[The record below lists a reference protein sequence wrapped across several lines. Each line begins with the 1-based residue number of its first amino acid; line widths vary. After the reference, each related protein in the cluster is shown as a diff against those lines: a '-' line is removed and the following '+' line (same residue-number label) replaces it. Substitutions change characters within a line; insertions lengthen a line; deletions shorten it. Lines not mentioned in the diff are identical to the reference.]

1 MSESPEPTSSS
12 IPPRLFSDRCIN
24 IFWQE
29 HAPLFPVLHKPTFL
43 RLYEEYVAKPE
54 EMVDN
59 QKLAMLHLVFCIA
72 GFSSDLPDKEDIALC
87 ERQWRKSL
95 SAIAL
100 DGTLSTLQCLV
111 LACLY
116 CSQTGDFDSLQTYK
130 AIAVGLSQ
138 RLGLHYNQK
147 RFSHGPLTTETRK
160 KVFWALYTVDCF
172 SAASMGLPQ
181 LIQDS
186 DIETEYPTAIDD
198 EYVEESRYLPTLP
211 GETSKLSNALA
222 LFDAT
227 RILSKVLRKLYPA
240 NTNQDLSLQD
250 MATLE
255 SELDQWSEKLPQHLK
270 LTFIAD
276 KPSVRVTGDR
286 SALLSLAYYHIRSLI
301 HRPAI
306 GSTLGSKAS
315 ASIIAVANASKAIV
329 QIIQLLEERSMSFS
343 FCINKN
349 TTLTLCGLSLL
360 YQGLD
365 LKKEGHLIREGQRMV
380 CVISSYLDKYSA
392 PCAPS
397 FKRLISSL
405 APTSASP
412 PTTSPNLNRTQ
423 SGPVRAR
430 PSGSPQQPPRQMI
443 IPTSRVHP
451 KQTASRSNSSSAA
464 DHQKLNSELLLQ
476 QERMR
481 RATLH
486 SFPTISASHINGSGA
501 GNGASRAS
509 TKGSAGSNGNLSAE
523 YRSASNNQ
531 SSAIM
536 DTPIQQHRGLAAAP
550 RSSPSVASGR
560 SESGLGSPADYMSL
574 GTPSPPM
581 EQMHIQPKIRRVPS
595 GDSQFIP
602 APQQADQFQK
612 QQPNLTSG
620 EWESLLSS
628 LDSGS
633 TNIFDAVYGGT
644 NHGSGGVAL
653 PIHTL
658 SQNQGFEQQQ
668 CRNDGAAF
676 EDWEVANDA
685 ASAGWVNLEFDPA
698 TGAVD
703 GAQSVFSY
711 SEESLSSDGEA
722 GSSGL
727 EYPGLVE
734 YRQMFELF

>member
-1 MSESPEPTSSS
+1 
-12 IPPRLFSDRCIN
+12 
-24 IFWQE
+24 
-29 HAPLFPVLHKPTFL
+29 
-43 RLYEEYVAKPE
+43 
-54 EMVDN
+54 MVN
-59 QKLAMLHLVFCIA
+59 SQKLAMLHLVFCIA
-72 GFSSDLPDKEDIALC
+72 GFSSDLPDKDDIALC

-95 SAIAL
+95 NAIAL

-147 RFSHGPLTTETRK
+147 RFSHGPLITETRK
-160 KVFWALYTVDCF
+160 KVFWTLYIVDCF

-181 LIQDS
+181 LIRDS

-250 MATLE
+250 MAALE

-315 ASIIAVANASKAIV
+315 ASTIAVANASKAIV

-349 TTLTLCGLSLL
+349 ATLTFCGLSLL

-380 CVISSYLDKYSA
+380 CAISSYLDKYSA
-392 PCAPS
+392 PCAPF

-405 APTSASP
+405 APTSTSP
-412 PTTSPNLNRTQ
+412 PQASSNLSHTQ
-423 SGPVRAR
+423 SGPVRSR
-430 PSGSPQQPPRQMI
+430 PSVSPQQQPRQII
-443 IPTSRVHP
+443 IPASRVHQN
-451 KQTASRSNSSSAA
+451 QTASRSNSSSAA

-486 SFPTISASHINGSGA
+486 SFPTMPATHLNGSTGN
-501 GNGASRAS
+501 GNGASRS
-509 TKGSAGSNGNLSAE
+509 TTFGLAKGRAGSNGKLSAE
-523 YRSASNNQ
+523 YRSASTNQ
-531 SSAIM
+531 SSAII

-550 RSSPSVASGR
+550 RSSPSITSGR
-560 SESGLGSPADYMSL
+560 SESGLGSPRDYMSL

-581 EQMHIQPKIRRVPS
+581 EQMHLQPKIRRVPS

-602 APQQADQFQK
+602 TPQQQDQFQK
-612 QQPNLTSG
+612 QQQPNLTSG
-620 EWESLLSS
+620 EWENLLSS

-644 NHGSGGVAL
+644 NHGAGGVAL

-658 SQNQGFEQQQ
+658 SQNGGFEQQQ
-668 CRNDGAAF
+668 QQGQNQGVGF
-676 EDWEVANDA
+676 EDWEIANDA
-685 ASAGWVNLEFDPA
+685 GAGWVNLEFDPS

-703 GAQSVFSY
+703 SAQSVFSY

>member
-1 MSESPEPTSSS
+1 M
-12 IPPRLFSDRCIN
+12 L
-24 IFWQE
+24 
-29 HAPLFPVLHKPTFL
+29 
-43 RLYEEYVAKPE
+43 
-54 EMVDN
+54 DN
-59 QKLAMLHLVFCIA
+59 HKLAKLHLVFCIA
-72 GFSSDLPDKEDIALC
+72 GFSSDLPDKDDIALC

-95 SAIAL
+95 SAIIL
-100 DGTLSTLQCLV
+100 DKTLSTLQCLV

-116 CSQTGDFDSLQTYK
+116 CSQTGDYESLQTYK

-147 RFSHGPLTTETRK
+147 CFSHGPLLMETRK
-160 KVFWALYTVDCF
+160 KVFWTLYTVDCF

-181 LIQDS
+181 LLQDS
-186 DIETEYPTAIDD
+186 DIECEYPTAIDD
-198 EYVEESRYLPTLP
+198 EYVEELRFLPTLP

-227 RILSKVLRKLYPA
+227 RILSRVLRKLYPA
-240 NTNQDLSLQD
+240 KVNQDLSLQD
-250 MATLE
+250 MASLE
-255 SELDQWSEKLPQHLK
+255 SELNQWSEKLPQHLK

-315 ASIIAVANASKAIV
+315 ASIIAVASASKAIV
-329 QIIQLLEERSMSFS
+329 QIVELLEERSMSFS

-365 LKKEGHLIREGQRMV
+365 LKKEGHLIRDGRRMV
-380 CVISSYLDKYSA
+380 CAISSYLDKYHA
-392 PCAPS
+392 PGAAD

-405 APTSASP
+405 ASSSTPTPGSSYNN
-412 PTTSPNLNRTQ
+412 SIQRSN
-423 SGPVRAR
+423 SGPVRTKPAI
-430 PSGSPQQPPRQMI
+430 SPQQPRQMI
-443 IPTSRVHP
+443 NPSSRSHP
-451 KQTASRSNSSSAA
+451 AAGSRSNSSSAA
-464 DHQKLNSELLLQ
+464 DIHKVNSDLLLQ

-486 SFPTISASHINGSGA
+486 SFPNIQQMNGQ
-501 GNGASRAS
+501 SRAAS
-509 TKGSAGSNGNLSAE
+509 GLGQQRKPRSGSNGSMGSGTE
-523 YRSASNNQ
+523 YRSN

-536 DTPIQQHRGLAAAP
+536 DTPVQQHRGLGATAL
-550 RSSPSVASGR
+550 RSSPSVG
-560 SESGLGSPADYMSL
+560 SESGLGSPLDYMSL

-581 EQMHIQPKIRRVPS
+581 ESISMHPKIRRVPS
-595 GDSQFIP
+595 GGETQFIS
-602 APQQADQFQK
+602 APQQQQLQQEQFQK
-612 QQPNLTSG
+612 QQQQPNLSTG

-644 NHGSGGVAL
+644 NHGGVSL

-658 SQNQGFEQQQ
+658 QQNSGYETQPQQ
-668 CRNDGAAF
+668 CQPEENIAAYD
-676 EDWEVANDA
+676 DWELANDA

-698 TGAVD
+698 TGDV
-703 GAQSVFSY
+703 GPQSVFSY
-711 SEESLSSDGEA
+711 SEESHSSDGEA
-722 GSSGL
+722 GSSHL

>member
-1 MSESPEPTSSS
+1 M
-12 IPPRLFSDRCIN
+12 
-24 IFWQE
+24 
-29 HAPLFPVLHKPTFL
+29 A
-43 RLYEEYVAKPE
+43 
-54 EMVDN
+54 DN
-59 QKLAMLHLVFCIA
+59 HKLAKLHLVFCIA

-95 SAIAL
+95 SAVIL
-100 DGTLSTLQCLV
+100 DKTLSTLQCLV

-116 CSQTGDFDSLQTYK
+116 CSQTGDYESLQTYK

-138 RLGLHYNQK
+138 RLGLHYSQK
-147 RFSHGPLTTETRK
+147 LFSHGPLLTETRK
-160 KVFWALYTVDCF
+160 KVFWTLYTVDCF

-181 LIQDS
+181 LLQDS
-186 DIETEYPTAIDD
+186 DIECEYPTAIDD

-240 NTNQDLSLQD
+240 NVNQDLSLQD

-255 SELDQWSEKLPQHLK
+255 SELTQWSEKLPQHLK

-315 ASIIAVANASKAIV
+315 ASIIAVASASKAIV
-329 QIIQLLEERSMSFS
+329 QIVELLEERSMSFS

-349 TTLTLCGLSLL
+349 TTLTLCGLSLI

-365 LKKEGHLIREGQRMV
+365 LKKDGPLFREGQRMV
-380 CVISSYLDKYSA
+380 CGISSYLDKYNA
-392 PCAPS
+392 PGAAD
-397 FKRLISSL
+397 FKKLISSL
-405 APTSASP
+405 ALSTPAPTSSLH
-412 PTTSPNLNRTQ
+412 SSIQRSN
-423 SGPVRAR
+423 SGPVRTKPAV
-430 PSGSPQQPPRQMI
+430 SPQQPRQMI
-443 IPTSRVHP
+443 NPSSRVHP
-451 KQTASRSNSSSAA
+451 AAASRSNSSSAA
-464 DHQKLNSELLLQ
+464 DIHQVNSDVLLQ

-486 SFPTISASHINGSGA
+486 SFPTIQQPHMNGQARAASGLGQTRKPRS
-501 GNGASRAS
+501 
-509 TKGSAGSNGNLSAE
+509 GSNGSMGSSNE
-523 YRSASNNQ
+523 YRSN
-531 SSAIM
+531 SSAVM
-536 DTPIQQHRGLAAAP
+536 DTPIQQHRGLRPTAI
-550 RSSPSVASGR
+550 RSSPSVG
-560 SESGLGSPADYMSL
+560 SESGLGSPLDYMSL

-581 EQMHIQPKIRRVPS
+581 EAVQMEPKIRRVPS
-595 GDSQFIP
+595 GETQFIS
-602 APQQADQFQK
+602 APQQQQLQQQQYQK
-612 QQPNLTSG
+612 QQQQPNLTSG

-644 NHGSGGVAL
+644 NHGGVSL

-658 SQNQGFEQQQ
+658 QQNSGYEAQQQQ
-668 CRNDGAAF
+668 CQPEENVAAF
-676 EDWEVANDA
+676 DDWELANDA

-698 TGAVD
+698 TGDV
-703 GAQSVFSY
+703 GPQSVFSY
-711 SEESLSSDGEA
+711 SEESHSSDGEA
-722 GSSGL
+722 GSSHL

>member
-1 MSESPEPTSSS
+1 M
-12 IPPRLFSDRCIN
+12 
-24 IFWQE
+24 
-29 HAPLFPVLHKPTFL
+29 A
-43 RLYEEYVAKPE
+43 
-54 EMVDN
+54 DN

-72 GFSSDLPDKEDIALC
+72 GFSSDLPDKEDIVLC

-95 SAIAL
+95 NAIVL

-116 CSQTGDFDSLQTYK
+116 CSQTGDFASLQTYK

-138 RLGLHYNQK
+138 RLGLHYSQN

-160 KVFWALYTVDCF
+160 KVFWTLYTVDCF

-186 DIETEYPTAIDD
+186 DIATEYPTAIDD
-198 EYVEESRYLPTLP
+198 EYVEESRYTPTLP

-240 NTNQDLSLQD
+240 NTSQDLSLQD

-276 KPSVRVTGDR
+276 KPSVRITGDR

-349 TTLTLCGLSLL
+349 TTLTFCGLSLL

-380 CVISSYLDKYSA
+380 CAISSYLDKYSA

-405 APTSASP
+405 APTSTSP
-412 PTTSPNLNRTQ
+412 PTASPNLNRTQ
-423 SGPVRAR
+423 SGPVRSR
-430 PSGSPQQPPRQMI
+430 PSVSPQEQPRQMI

-451 KQTASRSNSSSAA
+451 NQTASRSNSSSAA
-464 DHQKLNSELLLQ
+464 DHQKLNSDLLLQ

-486 SFPTISASHINGSGA
+486 SFPTMPATRINGSGA
-501 GNGASRAS
+501 GDGTGASRNATS
-509 TKGSAGSNGNLSAE
+509 GLDKGRAGSNGSLSAE
-523 YRSASNNQ
+523 YPSAANGT
-531 SSAIM
+531 AVM
-536 DTPIQQHRGLAAAP
+536 DTPVQQHRGLAAAS
-550 RSSPSVASGR
+550 RSSPSITSGR
-560 SESGLGSPADYMSL
+560 SESGLGSPLDYMSL

-581 EQMHIQPKIRRVPS
+581 EQVHIQPKIRRVPS
-595 GDSQFIP
+595 GDSQFVP
-602 APQQADQFQK
+602 TSQQQEQFQK
-612 QQPNLTSG
+612 QQQPNLTSG

-644 NHGSGGVAL
+644 NHGAGAVAL

-658 SQNQGFEQQQ
+658 SQNGGFEQQQ
-668 CRNDGAAF
+668 QCQGEGVGF
-676 EDWEVANDA
+676 EDWEIANDA
-685 ASAGWVNLEFDPA
+685 ASAGWVNLEFDPS

-711 SEESLSSDGEA
+711 SEESLSSDGEQ
-722 GSSGL
+722 GGL